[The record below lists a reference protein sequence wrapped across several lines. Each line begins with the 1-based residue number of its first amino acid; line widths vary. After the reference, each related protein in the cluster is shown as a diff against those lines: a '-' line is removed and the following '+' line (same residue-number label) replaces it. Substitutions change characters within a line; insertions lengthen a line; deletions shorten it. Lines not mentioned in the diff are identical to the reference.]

1 MSRLRLARDSAIL
14 RIAMAIA
21 LPAIAAGCSHLPD
34 VGAVKL
40 PRVDTN
46 AFALQNPNL
55 YNRQRAFFVP
65 VKPED
70 LVDAEGRC
78 AALAPA
84 GVDAS
89 LEPDLGAQPAFQ
101 RGVGL
106 QMTECE
112 VARALGQAQQVDVS
126 PGAGEARV
134 VTMTYMSGERAGIY
148 RFTGGRLASIERGA
162 EPPPP
167 PKLEKKK
174 PVPPRTS
181 KRPASS

>member
-1 MSRLRLARDSAIL
+1 ML

-34 VGAVKL
+34 VGAMKL

-55 YNRQRAFFVP
+55 YNRQRAFFQP

-78 AALAPA
+78 AAQAPT
-84 GVDAS
+84 GIDAS
-89 LEPDLGAQPAFQ
+89 LEPDLAAQPPPAFQ

-112 VARALGQAQQVDVS
+112 VARALGQAQNVEIS
-126 PGAGEARV
+126 PGVGDARV

-148 RFTGGRLASIERGA
+148 RFTGGRLAAIERGA

-167 PKLEKKK
+167 PRPEKKK
-174 PVPPRTS
+174 PAPARTS
-181 KRPASS
+181 TRPANS